1 MQQLTLELFNRQQA
15 WTVIQNELYPFL
27 KQWLQD
33 GKRLTLTVGLRKR
46 TVPQNKRYWGNGIL
60 SQISKQ
66 ATVKGRLFSAE
77 TWHELAKRKFIGV
90 IELPNGDVIGKSSTD
105 LDTQEFSE
113 FCDKVE
119 AYAVTELNVIFEDLY
134 EHD

>member
-15 WTVIQNELYPFL
+15 WSVIQTQLYPFL

-46 TVPQNKRYWGNGIL
+46 TLPQNKRYWGNGIL

-66 ATVKGRLFSAE
+66 ATVNGRLFSAE
-77 TWHELAKRKFIGV
+77 TWHEQFKRMFIGV
-90 IELPNGDVIGKSSTD
+90 IELPNGEVLGKSSTD

-113 FCDKVE
+113 FSDKVE
-119 AYAVTELNVIFEDLY
+119 AYAVTELNVIFEDLQ
-134 EHD
+134 

>member
-15 WTVIQNELYPFL
+15 WSVIQSELYPFL

-46 TVPQNKRYWGNGIL
+46 TLPQNKRYWGNGIL

-66 ATVKGRLFSAE
+66 ATVNGRLFRAE
-77 TWHELAKRKFIGV
+77 TWHEQFKRMFIGV

-113 FCDKVE
+113 FSDKVE
-119 AYAVTELNVIFEDLY
+119 AYAATELNVIFEDLQ
-134 EHD
+134 

>member
-1 MQQLTLELFNRQQA
+1 MDKLVLELYNRQQC
-15 WTVIQNELYPFL
+15 WSVIQTQLYPFL

-33 GKRLTLTVGLRKR
+33 GKQLTLTVGLRKR
-46 TVPQNKRYWGNGIL
+46 TLPQNKRYWGKGIL

-66 ATVKGRLFSAE
+66 ATVNGRLFSAE
-77 TWHELAKRKFIGV
+77 TWHEQFKRMFIGV

-113 FCDKVE
+113 FSDNVE
-119 AYAVTELNVIFEDLY
+119 AYAVTELNVIFEDLQ
-134 EHD
+134 

>member
-1 MQQLTLELFNRQQA
+1 MDKLVLELYNRQQC
-15 WTVIQNELYPFL
+15 WSVIQTQLYPFL

-46 TVPQNKRYWGNGIL
+46 TLPQNKRYWGNGIL

-66 ATVKGRLFSAE
+66 ATVNGRLFSAE
-77 TWHELAKRKFIGV
+77 TWHEQFKRMFIGV

-113 FCDKVE
+113 FSDKVE
-119 AYAVTELNVIFEDLY
+119 AYAVTELNVIFEDLQ
-134 EHD
+134 

>member
-1 MQQLTLELFNRQQA
+1 MDKLVLELYNRQQC
-15 WTVIQNELYPFL
+15 WSVIQTQLYPFL

-46 TVPQNKRYWGNGIL
+46 TLPQNKRYWGNGIL

-66 ATVKGRLFSAE
+66 AIVNGRLFSAE
-77 TWHELAKRKFIGV
+77 TWHEQFKRMFIGV

-113 FCDKVE
+113 FSDKVE
-119 AYAVTELNVIFEDLY
+119 AYAVTELNVIFEDLQ
-134 EHD
+134 

>member
-15 WTVIQNELYPFL
+15 WSVIQTQLYPFL

-46 TVPQNKRYWGNGIL
+46 TLPQNKRYWGNGIL
-60 SQISKQ
+60 NQISKQ
-66 ATVKGRLFSAE
+66 AIVNGRLFSAE
-77 TWHELAKRKFIGV
+77 TWHEQFKRMFIGV

-113 FCDKVE
+113 FSYKVE
-119 AYAVTELNVIFEDLY
+119 AYAVTELNVIFEDLQ
-134 EHD
+134 

>member
-15 WTVIQNELYPFL
+15 WSVIQTQLYPFL

-46 TVPQNKRYWGNGIL
+46 TLPQNKRYWGNGIL
-60 SQISKQ
+60 NQISKQ
-66 ATVKGRLFSAE
+66 AIVNGRLFSAE
-77 TWHELAKRKFIGV
+77 TWHEQFKRMFIGV

-113 FCDKVE
+113 FSDKVE
-119 AYAVTELNVIFEDLY
+119 AYAVTELNVIFEDLQ
-134 EHD
+134 

>member
-1 MQQLTLELFNRQQA
+1 MDKLVLELYNRQQC
-15 WTVIQNELYPFL
+15 WSVIQTQLYPFL

-46 TVPQNKRYWGNGIL
+46 TLPQNKRYWGNGIL
-60 SQISKQ
+60 NQISKQ
-66 ATVKGRLFSAE
+66 AIVNGRLFSAE
-77 TWHELAKRKFIGV
+77 TWHEQFKRMFIGV

-113 FCDKVE
+113 FSDKVE
-119 AYAVTELNVIFEDLY
+119 AYAVTELNVIFEDLQ
-134 EHD
+134 